1 MEDITKKPLV
11 DIIKEMTY
19 LEQEIGLKQIKNEKE
34 LDLMILKYERLRLE
48 VVRRFPIVE
57 KEEEFKKK
65 VFKK

>member
-19 LEQEIGLKQIKNEKE
+19 LEQEIGLKQIRESKE

-48 VVRRFPIVE
+48 VVRRFPFVE
-57 KEEEFKKK
+57 KEEEFKEKK
-65 VFKK
+65 FK